1 MQYGYISPRRLS
13 SWLHSSV
20 SLVAERRLPGEGSI
34 YQRESDG
41 RWVGVVDL
49 GWVGGKRVRKT
60 VSAKTLAELRPKFKR
75 LKQTIESGVLPD
87 ELTVEQWFGYWL
99 DNIASKKNRESTV
112 RTYRRYVDK
121 WVVPHLGKRRLD
133 RLKAEHLEALYQAM
147 EDAGKT
153 DATRRQVHA
162 IIHRALK
169 LAVQRRKV
177 SVNVADHVAPPP
189 VGQGSHGKFTLDEA
203 KAILRSISD
212 DPLRSRWVC
221 ALILGLRQGEAL
233 GLRWENVDFDHDRI
247 YVDRAVQQVP
257 RLGLVEV
264 DLKSKAAYRSIPLIS
279 PAREIL
285 AFERQPSG
293 YVWGGDKPTAPRKDW
308 QAWKD
313 MLEAA
318 GVEHRALHAA
328 RATTGSLLLEAG
340 VPPVVIAEI
349 LGHAQVQ
356 VTERHYLHGDDS
368 MRRASMNSL
377 EQLLTDEA

>member
-1 MQYGYISPRRLS
+1 M
-13 SWLHSSV
+13 
-20 SLVAERRLPGEGSI
+20 ADRRLPGEGSI

-41 RWVGVVDL
+41 RWVGVIDL

-87 ELTVEQWFGYWL
+87 ELTVEQWFDYWL
-99 DNIASKKNRESTV
+99 ANIASKKNRESTL

-121 WVVPHLGKRRLD
+121 WVVPHLGRRRLD

-147 EDAGKT
+147 EDAGLT

-177 SVNVADHVAPPP
+177 QANVADHVEPPP
-189 VGQGSHGKFTLDEA
+189 VGKGSHGKFTLGEA
-203 KAILRSISD
+203 KAILRSIGD

-233 GLRWENVDFDHDRI
+233 GLRWENVDFENDRI
-247 YVDRAVQQVP
+247 YVDRAIQQVP

-285 AFERQPSG
+285 AFERQSSG
-293 YVWGGDKPTAPRKDW
+293 YVWGGEKPTPPRKDW

-313 MLEAA
+313 MLAAA

-340 VPPVVIAEI
+340 VPAVVIAEI

-377 EQLLTDEA
+377 EQLLTDDD